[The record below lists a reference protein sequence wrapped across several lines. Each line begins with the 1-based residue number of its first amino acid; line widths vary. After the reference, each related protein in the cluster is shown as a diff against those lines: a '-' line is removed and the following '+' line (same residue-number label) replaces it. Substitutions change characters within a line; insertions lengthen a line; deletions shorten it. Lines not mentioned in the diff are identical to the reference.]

1 MKYKTIYLD
10 PPWLICTGGTSKRK
24 KTGIEHKGWGTPQN
38 HYPVMKTKDILKEIQ
53 FIKEL
58 ADEQC
63 HMYMWV
69 VNNKIEDALFLI
81 KELGF
86 TYITNVCW
94 VKDRIGMGQYFRGQH
109 ELLFFCRKGNPMP
122 YKYIDGKKVTLSSV
136 VYEPRDIHSK
146 KPHKFYEVIES
157 ISYGPY
163 LELFARNT
171 RENWHSWGPHSNI
184 NDLDLKKDK
193 NV

>member
-10 PPWLICTGGTSKRK
+10 PPWQICTGGTSIRK
-24 KTGIEHKGWGTPQN
+24 KTNIQHKGWGTPQN
-38 HYPVMKTKDILKEIQ
+38 HYPVMKTKDIINELQ
-53 FIKEL
+53 FVKDIT
-58 ADEQC
+58 DDQS

-69 VNNKIEDALFLI
+69 VNNKIEDALLLI

-86 TYITNVCW
+86 TYITNICW

-122 YKYIDGKKVTLSSV
+122 YKYKNSKKITISSV
-136 VYEPRDIHSK
+136 VNEPRDIHSK
-146 KPHKFYEVIES
+146 KPSIFYKIIED

-163 LELFARNT
+163 LELFARN
-171 RENWHSWGPHSNI
+171 RNNGWDSWGPHCDI
-184 NDLDLKKDK
+184 DDIKYK
-193 NV
+193 NN